1 MADNSSDIILY
12 SSPEG
17 LFGVE
22 VPAVSKHLKNIFETG
37 ALQEDAVISKVE
49 TTEIK
54 EKTA

>member
-37 ALQEDAVISKVE
+37 ALQEDAFISKVE